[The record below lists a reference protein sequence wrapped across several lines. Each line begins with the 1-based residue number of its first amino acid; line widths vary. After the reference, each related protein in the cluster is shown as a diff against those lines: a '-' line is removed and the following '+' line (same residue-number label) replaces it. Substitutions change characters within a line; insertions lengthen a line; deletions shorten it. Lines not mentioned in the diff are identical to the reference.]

1 MKMIMK
7 WTGILLLDLLLAL
20 LVLVIWLEING
31 SYFSIILQ
39 RPVNTEWFGIL
50 PENHNPAPTL
60 VTRIRGPFPLPAG
73 LADYGIIS
81 VAEGDVVLR
90 GRLHAAAY
98 QSLAFYPNTHFRL
111 GSAPPSVLDFE
122 NIDADAEGNYVI
134 HISAHKE
141 SYMQNWLDLQ
151 GDNGG
156 LIALRSYRPKLG
168 EELSYP
174 SVEVAGE
181 LLQKEQSRVFY
192 AVKTGR

>member
-1 MKMIMK
+1 MQQP
-7 WTGILLLDLLLAL
+7 TR
-20 LVLVIWLEING
+20 VWLFTPI
-31 SYFSIILQ
+31 
-39 RPVNTEWFGIL
+39 P
-50 PENHNPAPTL
+50 
-60 VTRIRGPFPLPAG
+60 
-73 LADYGIIS
+73 IS
-81 VAEGDVVLR
+81 AWD
-90 GRLHAAAY
+90 
-98 QSLAFYPNTHFRL
+98 QP
-111 GSAPPSVLDFE
+111 PPSVLDFE